1 MIWKCPSCHPHQCEK
16 THRQPRLFLGHWIIN
31 SFEFLAKRRPKKISF
46 SIFTDEN
53 PMRKSNLYLNRKSWA
68 AMFSDFQNAIWWA
81 ALSRDGRTSPY
92 LSMRHIAAFLL
103 LFRFEHL
110 KHFTILLNFS
120 KNKILTYKFT
130 YPNSIATFHLIS
142 ALSAFP

>member
-53 PMRKSNLYLNRKSWA
+53 PMRKSNLYLNRKS
-68 AMFSDFQNAIWWA
+68 FQIFRTQFDGLLYREMEGRHHTRPWDTLRRFCCCLDLNIWNILQFFWI
-81 ALSRDGRTSPY
+81 S
-92 LSMRHIAAFLL
+92 
-103 LFRFEHL
+103 L
-110 KHFTILLNFS
+110 KIKFWHTNLPT
-120 KNKILTYKFT
+120 LTQ
-130 YPNSIATFHLIS
+130 
-142 ALSAFP
+142 